1 MTRGNFVLITDE
13 GVFASIQFNGDM
25 YPSYNGR
32 YVYNIL
38 KKVETFEEFKA
49 AIKRFN
55 EKRFRYGE
63 EEVNTL
69 ERYSNLDFSDD
80 YYGRYNSDYLYIKNI
95 SSSEYVITPR
105 TKKATRSIKPNE
117 IQIWNF
123 GYFID
128 VASLQAELK
137 VTQAEMERLGLVDK
151 ELSEARIEA
160 LRNGKSTAEN
170 GNELFAL
177 FSEGNTLCRSLAEDE
192 ILILKKLLLQS

>member
-13 GVFASIQFNGDM
+13 GVFASVQFNGDM

-32 YVYNIL
+32 YVYNML
-38 KKVETFEEFKA
+38 KKVETFDEFKA
-49 AIKRFN
+49 AVKRFDEN
-55 EKRFRYGE
+55 RFGYGE
-63 EEVNTL
+63 EANTL
-69 ERYSNLDFSDD
+69 KRYSNLDFSDD

-105 TKKATRSIKPNE
+105 TKRATRSIKPNE

-128 VASLQAELK
+128 VANIQAELK
-137 VTQAEMERLGLVDK
+137 VTQAEMENLGLADK
-151 ELSEARIEA
+151 ELSGSRIEA
-160 LRNGKSTAEN
+160 LRNGKSTAKN

-177 FSEGNTLCRSLAEDE
+177 FSKGNTLCRSLAEDE
-192 ILILKKLLLQS
+192 MLILKKLLLQS